1 MTATAKP
8 VPSDIAIAQAAKLR
22 PIADVAGEVGL
33 GPDEILPYGRYK
45 AKISAEAIAR
55 RKPKGR
61 LVLVTGINPTPA
73 GEGKSTVTV
82 GVSQALRRLG
92 KKVVVCIREPS
103 LGPVFG
109 VKGGAAGGGY
119 AQVVPMDEIN
129 LHFTGDFHA
138 ITSAH
143 NLLSAMLDNHLHQ
156 GNTLG
161 IDPRRITW
169 PRTMDMN
176 DRALRSMVISL
187 GGINAGPVRE
197 ERFVIVPG
205 SEIMAILAL
214 ATDLADLEARI
225 GRIIVGLTRDRKP
238 VTAADLKASGA
249 MTLLLK
255 DAILP
260 NLVQTLEG
268 GPALVHCGP
277 FGNIAHGCNSIV
289 ATKLGLSLGDL
300 VLTEAGFGADLGAE
314 KFFDIK
320 ARFGR
325 LKPEAAVVV
334 ATVRALKMNGG
345 VKKDA
350 LGKEDVAGA
359 EARHRES
366 RGPRQERPEIR
377 CAGGGRPQSVHL
389 GHRRGAADRARRRK
403 GWGAR
408 AALSEV
414 WAKGGAGGEAVA
426 REILAVLEEKKSAF
440 KPLYDAARPIKEKI
454 ETIAREIYGAGG
466 VDYTAAAEKNI
477 AQCESMGLG
486 QTPVCIAKTQYSFT
500 DDPAKLGR
508 PDRLPADHSRCLSLG
523 RCGFRGRPGGRHHDH
538 ARPAQGSGRRIH
550 PRPARRNHRRT
561 ILMPL
566 DFVTTAGAPKAIG
579 PYSQGV
585 IANGFLFT
593 AGQVALDPDKGELVP
608 RRDHGTDH
616 AGTGESPGH
625 SRGRR
630 AAISPRS

>member
-1 MTATAKP
+1 MTT

-22 PIADVAGEVGL
+22 PIADVAAEVGL

-45 AKISAEAIAR
+45 AKISAEAIAKR
-55 RKPKGR
+55 QPRGR

-156 GNTLG
+156 GNALG

-214 ATDLADLEARI
+214 ATDLQDLEARL

-238 VTAADLKASGA
+238 VTAAELKASGA

-277 FGNIAHGCNSIV
+277 FGNIAHGCNSIA
-289 ATKLGLSLGDL
+289 ATRLGLSLGEV

-320 ARFGR
+320 ARFGK
-325 LKPEAAVVV
+325 LQPEAAIVV

-350 LGKEDVAGA
+350 LGKEDVPALKRGLVNL
-359 EARHRES
+359 EAHVTNVSKFGVPVVVALNRFTSDTE
-366 RGPRQERPEIR
+366 EELKT
-377 CAGGGRPQSVHL
+377 AL
-389 GHRRGAADRARRRK
+389 DAAK
-403 GWGAR
+403 SWGAR

-414 WAKGGAGGEAVA
+414 WAKGGEGGDAVA
-426 REILAVLEEKKSAF
+426 NEILAVLKEGKGEF
-440 KPLYDAARPIKEKI
+440 RPLYDASLPIKHKI
-454 ETIAREIYGAGG
+454 EAIATGIYGASG
-466 VDYTAAAEKNI
+466 VDYAPTAERNI
-477 AQCESMGLG
+477 AQCEAMGLAA
-486 QTPVCIAKTQYSFT
+486 TPVCIAKTQYSFS
-500 DDPAKLGR
+500 DDPTKLGR
-508 PDRLPADHSRCLSLG
+508 PT
-523 RCGFRGRPGGRHHDH
+523 GFR
-538 ARPAQGSGRRIH
+538 I
-550 PRPARRNHRRT
+550 T
-561 ILMPL
+561 IRDVYPS
-566 DFVTTAGAPKAIG
+566 AGA
-579 PYSQGV
+579 
-585 IANGFLFT
+585 GFV
-593 AGQVALDPDKGELVP
+593 VALAGDIMTMPGLSKTPAAEAIRVHPDGKIEGLF
-608 RRDHGTDH
+608 
-616 AGTGESPGH
+616 
-625 SRGRR
+625 
-630 AAISPRS
+630 

>member
-1 MTATAKP
+1 MTT

-22 PIADVAGEVGL
+22 PIADVAAEVGL

-45 AKISAEAIAR
+45 AKISAEAIAKR
-55 RKPKGR
+55 TPKGR

-92 KKVVVCIREPS
+92 KKVLVCIREPS

-129 LHFTGDFHA
+129 LQFTGDFHA

-156 GNTLG
+156 GNALG

-169 PRTMDMN
+169 PRTLDMN
-176 DRALRSMVISL
+176 DRALRAMVISL

-214 ATDLADLEARI
+214 ATDLQDLEARL

-238 VTAADLKASGA
+238 VTAAE
-249 MTLLLK
+249 LK

-260 NLVQTLEG
+260 TLVQTLEG

-277 FGNIAHGCNSIV
+277 FGNIAHGCNSIA
-289 ATKLGLSLGDL
+289 ATRLGLSLGDI

-320 ARFGR
+320 ARFGK
-325 LKPEAAVVV
+325 LQPEAAIVV

-350 LGKEDVAGA
+350 LGKEDVAALKRGLVNLEAHVKNVGKFGVPVVVALNRFTSDTDEELKTVLDGA
-359 EARHRES
+359 KS
-366 RGPRQERPEIR
+366 
-377 CAGGGRPQSVHL
+377 
-389 GHRRGAADRARRRK
+389 
-403 GWGAR
+403 WGAR

-414 WAKGGAGGEAVA
+414 WGKGGEGGVAVA
-426 REILAVLEEKKSAF
+426 NEVLAVLDEKKAAF
-440 KPLYDAARPIKEKI
+440 KPLYDAAKPIKEKI
-454 ETIAREIYGAGG
+454 ETIAREIYGAAG
-466 VDYTAAAEKNI
+466 VDYGAAAEKSI
-477 AQCESMGLG
+477 AQCEAMGLG
-486 QTPVCIAKTQYSFT
+486 DTPVCIAKTQYSFS
-500 DDPAKLGR
+500 DDPTKLGR
-508 PDRLPADHSRCLSLG
+508 PT
-523 RCGFRGRPGGRHHDH
+523 GFRL
-538 ARPAQGSGRRIH
+538 
-550 PRPARRNHRRT
+550 T
-561 ILMPL
+561 IRDVYPS
-566 DFVTTAGAPKAIG
+566 AGAGFVVALAGDIMTMPGLPKAPAAESIRVLPDG
-579 PYSQGV
+579 TIEG
-585 IANGFLFT
+585 LF
-593 AGQVALDPDKGELVP
+593 
-608 RRDHGTDH
+608 
-616 AGTGESPGH
+616 
-625 SRGRR
+625 
-630 AAISPRS
+630 

>member
-1 MTATAKP
+1 VTT
-8 VPSDIAIAQAAKLR
+8 VPSDIAIAQAAKPR
-22 PIADVAGEVGL
+22 PIADVAAEVGL

-45 AKISAEAIAR
+45 AKISAEAIAKR
-55 RKPKGR
+55 QPKGR

-156 GNTLG
+156 GNALG

-169 PRTMDMN
+169 PCTMDMN

-214 ATDLADLEARI
+214 ATDLQDLEARL
-225 GRIIVGLTRDRKP
+225 GRVIVGLTRDRKP
-238 VTAADLKASGA
+238 VTAAELKASGA

-277 FGNIAHGCNSIV
+277 FGNIAHGCNSIA
-289 ATKLGLSLGDL
+289 ATRLGLSLGEI

-320 ARFGR
+320 ARFGK
-325 LKPEAAVVV
+325 LQPEAAIVV

-350 LGKEDVAGA
+350 LGKEDVPALKRGLVNL
-359 EARHRES
+359 EAHVTNVSKFGVPVVVALNRFTSDTE
-366 RGPRQERPEIR
+366 EELKT
-377 CAGGGRPQSVHL
+377 VL
-389 GHRRGAADRARRRK
+389 DAAK

-414 WAKGGAGGEAVA
+414 WGKGGEGGVAVA
-426 REILAVLEEKKSAF
+426 NEVLAVLDERKAAF
-440 KPLYDAARPIKEKI
+440 KPLYDTARPIKEKI
-454 ETIAREIYGAGG
+454 ETIAREIYGAAG
-466 VDYTAAAEKNI
+466 VDYSAAAEKNI
-477 AQCESMGLG
+477 AQCEAMGLG
-486 QTPVCIAKTQYSFT
+486 DTPVCIAKTQYSFS
-500 DDPAKLGR
+500 DDPTKLGR
-508 PDRLPADHSRCLSLG
+508 PT
-523 RCGFRGRPGGRHHDH
+523 GFRL
-538 ARPAQGSGRRIH
+538 
-550 PRPARRNHRRT
+550 T
-561 ILMPL
+561 IRDVYPS
-566 DFVTTAGAPKAIG
+566 AGA
-579 PYSQGV
+579 
-585 IANGFLFT
+585 GFV
-593 AGQVALDPDKGELVP
+593 VALAGDIMTMPGLPKVPAAESIRVLPD
-608 RRDHGTDH
+608 GTIE
-616 AGTGESPGH
+616 GLF
-625 SRGRR
+625 
-630 AAISPRS
+630 

>member
-1 MTATAKP
+1 MATATK

-22 PIADVAGEVGL
+22 PIADVAAEVGL
-33 GPDEILPYGRYK
+33 TADEILPYGRYK

-55 RKPKGR
+55 RKPTGR

-156 GNTLG
+156 GNALG

-197 ERFVIVPG
+197 DRFVIVPG

-214 ATDLADLEARI
+214 STDLRDLETRL

-238 VTAADLKASGA
+238 VTAAELKASGA

-289 ATKLGLSLGDL
+289 ATRLGLSLGDI

-320 ARFGR
+320 ARFGQ
-325 LKPEAAVVV
+325 LQPEVAVVV

-350 LGKEDVAGA
+350 LGKEDVPALQRGMVNL
-359 EARHRES
+359 EAHVRNVQKFGVPVVVALNRFTSDTDEEL
-366 RGPRQERPEIR
+366 R
-377 CAGGGRPQSVHL
+377 AVL
-389 GHRRGAADRARRRK
+389 DAAA

-414 WAKGGAGGEAVA
+414 WGKGGEGGEAVA
-426 REILAVLEEKKSAF
+426 REILAMLDQKKAAF

-466 VDYTAAAEKNI
+466 VDYSAAAEKNI
-477 AQCESMGLG
+477 AQCEAMGLG
-486 QTPVCIAKTQYSFT
+486 QTPVCIAKTQYSFS
-500 DDPAKLGR
+500 DDPNKLGR
-508 PDRLPADHSRCLSLG
+508 PT
-523 RCGFRGRPGGRHHDH
+523 GFRL
-538 ARPAQGSGRRIH
+538 
-550 PRPARRNHRRT
+550 T
-561 ILMPL
+561 IRDVYPS
-566 DFVTTAGAPKAIG
+566 AGA
-579 PYSQGV
+579 
-585 IANGFLFT
+585 GFV
-593 AGQVALDPDKGELVP
+593 VALAGDIMTMPGLPKVPAAESIRVLPD
-608 RRDHGTDH
+608 GTIE
-616 AGTGESPGH
+616 GLF
-625 SRGRR
+625 
-630 AAISPRS
+630 

>member
-1 MTATAKP
+1 MKP

-22 PIADVAGEVGL
+22 PIADVAAEVGL
-33 GPDEILPYGRYK
+33 GPQEILPYGRYK
-45 AKISAEAIAR
+45 AKISAEAIAS
-55 RKPKGR
+55 RKPKGQ

-156 GNTLG
+156 GNALG

-238 VTAADLKASGA
+238 VTAADLKAAGA

-289 ATKLGLSLGDL
+289 ATRLGLSLGEI

-320 ARFGR
+320 ARFGN
-325 LKPEAAVVV
+325 LKPEVAVVV

-345 VKKDA
+345 VKKEG
-350 LGKEDVAGA
+350 LSKEDVPA
-359 EARHRES
+359 
-366 RGPRQERPEIR
+366 
-377 CAGGGRPQSVHL
+377 L
-389 GHRRGAADRARRRK
+389 RRGLVNLEAHVKNVQKFGVPVVVALNRFTSDADEELTTVLEAVDN
-403 GWGAR
+403 WGAR

-414 WAKGGAGGEAVA
+414 WARGGEGGEAVA
-426 REILAVLEEKKSAF
+426 REILAALDEKKAAF
-440 KPLYDAARPIKEKI
+440 KPIYEVTSPIKEKI

-486 QTPVCIAKTQYSFT
+486 QTPVCIAKTQYSFS

-508 PDRLPADHSRCLSLG
+508 PT
-523 RCGFRGRPGGRHHDH
+523 GFRL
-538 ARPAQGSGRRIH
+538 
-550 PRPARRNHRRT
+550 T
-561 ILMPL
+561 IRDVYPS
-566 DFVTTAGAPKAIG
+566 AGA
-579 PYSQGV
+579 
-585 IANGFLFT
+585 GFV
-593 AGQVALDPDKGELVP
+593 VALAGDIMTMPGLPKVPAAESIRVLPD
-608 RRDHGTDH
+608 GTIE
-616 AGTGESPGH
+616 GLF
-625 SRGRR
+625 
-630 AAISPRS
+630 

>member
-1 MTATAKP
+1 MTT
-8 VPSDIAIAQAAKLR
+8 VPSDIAIAQAARLR
-22 PIADVAGEVGL
+22 PIANVAAEVGL

-45 AKISAEAIAR
+45 AKISAEAIAKR
-55 RKPKGR
+55 EPKGR

-73 GEGKSTVTV
+73 GKGKSTVTV

-156 GNTLG
+156 GNALG
-161 IDPRRITW
+161 VDPRRITW
-169 PRTMDMN
+169 PRTLDMN
-176 DRALRSMVISL
+176 DRALRAMVISL

-214 ATDLADLEARI
+214 ATDLQDLEARL

-238 VTAADLKASGA
+238 VTAAELKASGA

-277 FGNIAHGCNSIV
+277 FGNIAHGCNSIA
-289 ATKLGLSLGDL
+289 ATRLGLSLGEI

-314 KFFDIK
+314 KFFDVK
-320 ARFGR
+320 ARFGK
-325 LKPEAAVVV
+325 LQPEAAIVV

-350 LGKEDVAGA
+350 LGKEDVPALKRGLVNL
-359 EARHRES
+359 EAHVKNVSKFGVPVVVALNRFTSDSDE
-366 RGPRQERPEIR
+366 ELKT
-377 CAGGGRPQSVHL
+377 VL
-389 GHRRGAADRARRRK
+389 DAARS
-403 GWGAR
+403 WGAR

-414 WAKGGAGGEAVA
+414 WAKGGEGGVAVA
-426 REILAVLEEKKSAF
+426 NEVLAVLDEKKAAF
-440 KPLYDAARPIKEKI
+440 RPLYDAARPIKEKI
-454 ETIAREIYGAGG
+454 ETIAREIYGAAG
-466 VDYTAAAEKNI
+466 VDYGAAAEKNI
-477 AQCESMGLG
+477 AQCEAMGLG
-486 QTPVCIAKTQYSFT
+486 DTPVCIAKTQYSFS
-500 DDPAKLGR
+500 DDPTKLGR
-508 PDRLPADHSRCLSLG
+508 PT
-523 RCGFRGRPGGRHHDH
+523 GFRL
-538 ARPAQGSGRRIH
+538 
-550 PRPARRNHRRT
+550 T
-561 ILMPL
+561 IRDVYPS
-566 DFVTTAGAPKAIG
+566 AGA
-579 PYSQGV
+579 
-585 IANGFLFT
+585 GFV
-593 AGQVALDPDKGELVP
+593 VALAGDIMTMPGLPKVPAAESIRVLPD
-608 RRDHGTDH
+608 GTIE
-616 AGTGESPGH
+616 GLF
-625 SRGRR
+625 
-630 AAISPRS
+630 

>member
-1 MTATAKP
+1 MT
-8 VPSDIAIAQAAKLR
+8 VPSDIAIAQAAKMR
-22 PIADVAGEVGL
+22 PIQDVAAELGL
-33 GPDEILPYGRYK
+33 GPDDILPYGRYK
-45 AKISAEAIAR
+45 AKISAEAVAR
-55 RKPKGR
+55 GKPTGR

-119 AQVVPMDEIN
+119 AQAVPMDEIN

-156 GNTLG
+156 GNALN

-169 PRTMDMN
+169 PRTIDMN
-176 DRALRSMVISL
+176 DRALRSIVISL

-214 ATDLADLEARI
+214 ASDLSDLEARI
-225 GRIIVGLTRDRKP
+225 SRIIVGLTRDRKP
-238 VTAADLKASGA
+238 VTAGELKAAGA

-268 GPALVHCGP
+268 GPALVHAGP
-277 FGNIAHGCNSIV
+277 FGNIAHGCNSLV
-289 ATKLGLSLGDL
+289 ATRLGLSLGEI

-320 ARFGR
+320 CRFGG

-334 ATVRALKMNGG
+334 ATVRALKMHGG

-350 LGKEDVAGA
+350 LGTPDVAALKRGMVNL
-359 EARHRES
+359 EAHVKNVQKFGVPVVVALNRFTS
-366 RGPRQERPEIR
+366 DTQDEID
-377 CAGGGRPQSVHL
+377 AVLQASK
-389 GHRRGAADRARRRK
+389 A
-403 GWGAR
+403 WGAR

-414 WAKGGAGGEAVA
+414 WAKGGEGGEAVA
-426 REILAVLEEKKSAF
+426 KEVLAVLDEKKAAF
-440 KPLYDAARPIKEKI
+440 KPIYDVAQPIKAKI
-454 ETIAREIYGAGG
+454 ETIAKEIYGADG
-466 VDYTAAAEKNI
+466 VDYSAAAEKNI
-477 AQCESMGLG
+477 AQCEAMGLG
-486 QTPVCIAKTQYSFT
+486 GTPVCMAKTQYSFT
-500 DDPAKLGR
+500 DDATKLGR
-508 PDRLPADHSRCLSLG
+508 PT
-523 RCGFRGRPGGRHHDH
+523 GFRL
-538 ARPAQGSGRRIH
+538 
-550 PRPARRNHRRT
+550 T
-561 ILMPL
+561 IRDVSPS
-566 DFVTTAGAPKAIG
+566 AGA
-579 PYSQGV
+579 
-585 IANGFLFT
+585 GFV
-593 AGQVALDPDKGELVP
+593 VALAGEIMTMPGLSKTPSAEAIRVHPD
-608 RRDHGTDH
+608 GTIE
-616 AGTGESPGH
+616 GLF
-625 SRGRR
+625 
-630 AAISPRS
+630 